1 MKAATVFGAIDAR
14 RGRRT
19 ARASA
24 NSAWAMAVVAG
35 EYQRLA
41 PAGAVLAEY
50 AWISGDLDVPIPEI
64 KEVMETGLDI
74 GLSWSPGTIA
84 HWLWKLGEL
93 TEAPEGIAEPYRL
106 AIEGEPIVAA
116 EQWAEIGCA
125 YERAIS
131 LTHGDETAQLEALEE
146 LDTLGADA
154 VAVKLR
160 QELRDKGVSAPRRR
174 KSSTADQ
181 GADLT
186 ARQAEVLAL
195 LTEPLSNVD
204 IADRLFLSP
213 RTVEHHVA
221 AVMSKLNAS
230 SPNDAVENAA
240 EQGLLTAVS

>member
-24 NSAWAMAVVAG
+24 NSAWAMVVVAG

-116 EQWAEIGCA
+116 EQWAEIGCP

-131 LTHGDETAQLEALEE
+131 LTHGDETAQLEAL
-146 LDTLGADA
+146 DTLGADA
-154 VAVKLR
+154 VAAKLR
-160 QELRDKGVSAPRRR
+160 QELRDKGVSVPCR
-174 KSSTADQ
+174 KKRSTADQ
-181 GADLT
+181 GAGLT

-195 LTEPLSNVD
+195 LAEHLSNVD